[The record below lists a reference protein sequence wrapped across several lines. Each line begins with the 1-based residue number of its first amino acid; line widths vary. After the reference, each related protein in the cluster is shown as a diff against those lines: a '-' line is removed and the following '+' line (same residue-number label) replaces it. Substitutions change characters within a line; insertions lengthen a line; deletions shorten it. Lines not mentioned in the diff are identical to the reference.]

1 MQAVFHGL
9 VTAKPLFCCSEGVHC
24 VSAAW
29 VARHGRGRGAYRRLG
44 ARRGQRCVP
53 LHAIPR
59 RGLAVTYA
67 VRPWELRRFHALRG
81 IGFGKSGGVSKVS
94 MGAISLSLVFPPLPL
109 VYRRAAYPQGLG
121 HLLLGQPLCPPQA
134 ADRFVQFHT
143 DASLLRESGWAAP
156 AVLS

>member
-1 MQAVFHGL
+1 MQAVFRGL

-94 MGAISLSLVFPPLPL
+94 MGAISLSLVFPLFPFGDGLPHHIQL
-109 VYRRAAYPQGLG
+109 YGKF
-121 HLLLGQPLCPPQA
+121 LLGKPL
-134 ADRFVQFHT
+134 
-143 DASLLRESGWAAP
+143 
-156 AVLS
+156 